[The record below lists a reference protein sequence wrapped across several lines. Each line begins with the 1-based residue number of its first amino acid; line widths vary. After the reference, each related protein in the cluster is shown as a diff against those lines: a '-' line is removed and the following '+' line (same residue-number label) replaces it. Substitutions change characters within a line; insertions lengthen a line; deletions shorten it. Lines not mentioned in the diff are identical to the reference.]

1 MYAIPGSRDKFYP
14 CTGGGEGAFISIKC
28 WWRVNKINNEFNICL
43 TRSLKEFESN
53 IYNFP

>member
-1 MYAIPGSRDKFYP
+1 MYAIPGSGDKFYP
-14 CTGGGEGAFISIKC
+14 CTGGEGAFISIKC